1 MRLVVEYG
9 NEPGPK
15 DKKVADWVFEEIESF
30 PLENTDMVYLM
41 DAYKKWTREGKLA
54 NSKTLQYHEDE
65 RVQKWAV
72 NLFEP
77 EHELSQRWNEKLG
90 KTENLQEENKKL
102 KIEIQDLK
110 KQLTTS
116 EMYRNPKKGGGVLR
130 SPNAVKYAWI
140 EEQQGLKEF
149 NVDAMCEALDV
160 NRSGYYAH
168 KNSPLTSHQN
178 EDERLSVLIIK
189 SFNDSRQTYGTQRI
203 QEDLREQG
211 ERVSRRR
218 IARLMKKAGL
228 ICKTIKLSRRQQ
240 I

>member
-1 MRLVVEYG
+1 
-9 NEPGPK
+9 
-15 DKKVADWVFEEIESF
+15 
-30 PLENTDMVYLM
+30 M
-41 DAYKKWTREGKLA
+41 D
-54 NSKTLQYHEDE
+54 
-65 RVQKWAV
+65 
-72 NLFEP
+72 
-77 EHELSQRWNEKLG
+77 NEKLLKMVLEEGKATTEVAQNLGIPVSLLYKWIRQHKGIDSKG

-178 EDERLSVLIIK
+178 EDERLSVLI
-189 SFNDSRQTYGTQRI
+189 SNRSTTAVRPTEHNEF
-203 QEDLREQG
+203 
-211 ERVSRRR
+211 RR
-218 IARLMKKAGL
+218 ICANKARELVVAEL
-228 ICKTIKLSRRQQ
+228 HD
-240 I
+240 